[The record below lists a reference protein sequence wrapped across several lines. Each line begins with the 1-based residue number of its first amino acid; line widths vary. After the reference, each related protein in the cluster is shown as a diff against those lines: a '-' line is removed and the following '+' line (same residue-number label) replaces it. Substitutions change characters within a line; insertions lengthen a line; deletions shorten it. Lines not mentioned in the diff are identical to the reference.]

1 MLNNS
6 SSIVSAEHISN
17 TISLVLNHQKNI
29 CVNFFISKCSTL
41 FEYTNPSIAHSSNST
56 HTCIQLEESVNT
68 LVDNTHSSNSR
79 SNNTHSSNTLYNN
92 THSID
97 YSSNCI
103 STSSSY
109 PLYAQCIAQCVV
121 VFPSVENE
129 KRSEKAVCKSGEK
142 IEIFVGRH
150 LKFSPDR
157 SCVIR
162 QP

>member
-1 MLNNS
+1 MNESVNLIVQDILLSCDTMLNNS

-17 TISLVLNHQKNI
+17 TISLQLNHQKNI
-29 CVNFFISKCSTL
+29 CVNFFISKSLDL

-103 STSSSY
+103 SRSIDHIPWNYSTSYNSSG
-109 PLYAQCIAQCVV
+109 
-121 VFPSVENE
+121 FP
-129 KRSEKAVCKSGEK
+129 
-142 IEIFVGRH
+142 
-150 LKFSPDR
+150 
-157 SCVIR
+157 
-162 QP
+162 